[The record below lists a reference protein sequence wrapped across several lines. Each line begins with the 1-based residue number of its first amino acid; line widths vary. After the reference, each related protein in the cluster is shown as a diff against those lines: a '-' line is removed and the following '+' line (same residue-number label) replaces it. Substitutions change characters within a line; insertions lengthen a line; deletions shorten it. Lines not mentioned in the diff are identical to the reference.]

1 MSTAIIKAEIERFL
15 QSPDPEVLCISGKW
29 GVGKTFA
36 FQRYLNNVESAGS
49 LALGRY
55 AYVSLFGLNSLA
67 ELRNCIT
74 ENTVQAKNHL
84 TSPDVSSFRT
94 MLREG
99 EAYVRKSRPI
109 IEIAA
114 GAFRMKDAG
123 DALYR
128 AAFLMVKEQLICFD
142 DLERASK
149 GLEMRDIMGL
159 ASMLR
164 EQRSCK
170 IVMLLNDQQAEEK
183 QKKELSRQLE
193 KVVDTFLVFEPTS
206 VEAADIAITAQDDSS
221 SVLRARF
228 VALGITN
235 IRVMKKI
242 ERWVKQIEAAIAG
255 RSRRTIDQ
263 AISTATL
270 AGWSFLQPDDA
281 PSLDYLQTFNPYS
294 GMFSK
299 SEDVD
304 PVVNRWRTLLREYG
318 YNTTDELD
326 ASIISGIQLGYFQ
339 SEVLA
344 HHADLVEA
352 KYSDRHDR
360 GSDSFSQAWEM
371 YHSDFTKD
379 DDEILDAMYQGA
391 LDNLTTVSTGNMNSA
406 IIFLRRHGRDPQA
419 SDLVKQ
425 FVAANKTKPDFFS
438 KSQRMFFDNPVDD
451 ELLSALEA
459 GRIAIVYSQDPVERL
474 KVIAESNGFNPPDD
488 IMLLDKLTS
497 DDFLS
502 IFDNNSGGDLKS
514 IMEWSLRIGAQPG
527 AEPLRDK
534 VLKAIKTIA
543 ARSPMRAERL
553 RNWGVLP
560 EGAVAKPVAVKRRK
574 PRSRA
579 LRLKCRLVRQ
589 GHAILVKAPKRRASR
604 DPYRGKK

>member
-36 FQRYLNNVESAGS
+36 FQRYLGAIESSGS
-49 LALGRY
+49 LALRRY

-67 ELRNCIT
+67 ELRNSVT
-74 ENTVQAKNHL
+74 ENTVQTKNHL
-84 TSPDVSSFRT
+84 SSPDIWSFSA

-109 IEIAA
+109 LDIAA

-142 DLERASK
+142 DLERAGK

-170 IVMLLNDQQAEEK
+170 IVLLLNDQQAEEA

-206 VEAADIAITAQDDSS
+206 AEAADIAIVTQDDTSTT
-221 SVLRARF
+221 LRARF

-242 ERWVKQIEAAIAG
+242 ERWVRQIETALAG
-255 RSRRTIDQ
+255 RSRQTIDQ

-281 PSLDYLQTFNPYS
+281 PSLDYLETFNPYS

-299 SEDVD
+299 NEGVD
-304 PVVNRWRTLLREYG
+304 PVENKWKIRVKEYG
-318 YNTTDELD
+318 YTSTDELD
-326 ASIISGIQLGYFQ
+326 ASIILGIRLGYFQ
-339 SEVLA
+339 SEILA
-344 HHADLVEA
+344 QHAASVEA
-352 KYSDRHDR
+352 KHSDRGNR
-360 GSDSFSQAWEM
+360 GSDSFSRAWEM
-371 YHSDFTKD
+371 YHSNFTVD
-379 DDEILDAMYQGA
+379 DDAILDAMYQGA
-391 LDNLTTVSTGNMNSA
+391 LDNLTTVSTANMNAA
-406 IIFLRRHGRDPQA
+406 IKFLRRHGRDPQA
-419 SDLVKQ
+419 SNLVKL
-425 FVAANKTKPDFFS
+425 FVDANKTKPDFFS
-438 KSQRMFFDNPVDD
+438 KSERMFFDTPADD
-451 ELLSALEA
+451 ELLNALEA
-459 GRIAIVYSQDPVERL
+459 GRMAIVYSQDPVDRL
-474 KVIAESNGFNPPDD
+474 KVIAEAKGFNPPDD
-488 IMLLDKLTS
+488 IALLDKLTS
-497 DDFLS
+497 NDFLS
-502 IFDNNSGGDLKS
+502 IFDNNSGPDLKS
-514 IMEWSLRIGAQPG
+514 LVEWSMRIGAQPG
-527 AEPLRDK
+527 AEQLRGK
-534 VLKAIKTIA
+534 VIRAIEIIA
-543 ARSPMRAERL
+543 KRSPMRAERL

-560 EGAVAKPVAVKRRK
+560 ATTPASPASVKPRK
-574 PRSRA
+574 NRSRA
-579 LRLKCRLVRQ
+579 LRLKCQ
-589 GHAILVKAPKRRASR
+589 AIKRGRTMLTNAPKRRASR
-604 DPYRGKK
+604 S